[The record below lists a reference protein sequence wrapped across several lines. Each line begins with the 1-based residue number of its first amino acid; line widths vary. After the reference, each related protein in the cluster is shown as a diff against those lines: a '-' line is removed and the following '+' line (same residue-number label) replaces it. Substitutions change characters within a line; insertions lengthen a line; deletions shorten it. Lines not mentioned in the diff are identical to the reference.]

1 MEDIYRVLEELP
13 SNVSFTATTKT
24 LGIKVTKATMTGR
37 YTISDMQ
44 IKFLEKLTWAY
55 AFEKTIERNMP
66 RICKYYRGLKDAPE
80 IEGTGGCKM
89 RNSIM
94 RWEKGFNLFFKV
106 FVQYKSAKKQKV
118 KDEKKAFLTA
128 LLSLDDVE
136 LWEKQHTEHVYNVKD
151 LIMWYNEHI
160 DPFAAILIDPDIAGE
175 IE

>member
-1 MEDIYRVLEELP
+1 MEDYSRVLDEMPGNL
-13 SNVSFTATTKT
+13 SFSVTTKT
-24 LGIKVTKATMTGR
+24 LSIKVTKATMTGR
-37 YTISDMQ
+37 YTVNDMHC
-44 IKFLEKLTWAY
+44 KFLEKLTWAY

-66 RICKYYRGLKDAPE
+66 GICNYYHGLKDAPE
-80 IEGTGGCKM
+80 IEGTGGWKM

-136 LWEKQHTEHVYNVKD
+136 LWEKQHTENVYNVKD

-160 DPFAAILIDPDIAGE
+160 DPFSAILINPDIAGE